1 MTVTTRTTRTRTAR
15 ARLVAV
21 VGGLAA
27 IATLGLTAPAA
38 TAAPDDGA
46 APVQVEAV
54 TSDTPVTVDAVRST
68 AAAGTLYC
76 AVVDGTFGCKDYPI
90 GKGLV
95 VARLYD
101 GAGFTGRQVVIYN
114 QKYRVGCTAR
124 TTDNEGGSVLGAMSN
139 RVTSVKTYNQC
150 DVKLFDGASKN
161 GDRTGWIDRDTKLG
175 ALNNRASSFA
185 IS

>member
-1 MTVTTRTTRTRTAR
+1 MTITTRTRTRR
-15 ARLVAV
+15 ARLAAV

-27 IATLGLTAPAA
+27 IAALGMTAPAA
-38 TAAPDDGA
+38 TAAPDDGG

-54 TSDTPVTVDAVRST
+54 TSEKPVTVADVRAT

-76 AVVDGTFGCKDYPI
+76 AVIDGTFGCKDYAI

-101 GAGFTGRQVVIYN
+101 GASYSGRQVVIFN
-114 QKYRVGCTAR
+114 PKYKVGCTAK

-139 RVTSVKTYNQC
+139 KVTSVRTYNHC

-161 GDRTGWIDRDTKLG
+161 GAHTGWVDRTGKLG
-175 ALNNRASSFA
+175 SLNNRASSFA

>member
-1 MTVTTRTTRTRTAR
+1 MTITTHTRTRR
-15 ARLVAV
+15 ARLAAV

-27 IATLGLTAPAA
+27 IAALGMTAPTA
-38 TAAPDDGA
+38 TAAPDDGG
-46 APVQVEAV
+46 APVQVERV
-54 TSDTPVTVDAVRST
+54 TSDSPVTVQEVRAT

-101 GAGFTGRQVVIYN
+101 GASFSGRQVVIYN
-114 QKYRVGCTAR
+114 PKYRVGCTAK

-139 RVTSVKTYNQC
+139 KVSSVRTYNRC

-161 GDRTGWIDRDTKLG
+161 GASTGWIDVNSRLG
-175 ALNNRASSFA
+175 SLNNRASSFA

>member
-1 MTVTTRTTRTRTAR
+1 MTITTRNRTRR
-15 ARLVAV
+15 ARLAAV

-27 IATLGLTAPAA
+27 IAALGLTAPAA
-38 TAAPDDGA
+38 TAAPDA
-46 APVQVEAV
+46 APAPLQVEKV
-54 TSDTPVTVDAVRST
+54 TSDQPVTVQDVAAT
-68 AAAGTLYC
+68 AASGTLYC
-76 AVVDGTFGCKDYPI
+76 AVLDGTFGCKPYAY

-95 VARLYD
+95 VARLWD
-101 GAGFTGRQVVIYN
+101 GAGYTGRQVVIFN
-114 QKYRVGCTAR
+114 PKYKVGCTAK

-139 RVTSVKTYNQC
+139 KVTSVKTYNHC

-161 GDRTGWIDRDTKLG
+161 GAHTGWVDRSSKLG

>member
-1 MTVTTRTTRTRTAR
+1 MTITTRTRTRR
-15 ARLVAV
+15 ARLAAV

-27 IATLGLTAPAA
+27 IAALGLTGPAA

-46 APVQVEAV
+46 APVQVQKVA
-54 TSDTPVTVDAVRST
+54 SDRPVTVQDVAAT
-68 AAAGTLYC
+68 ASSSTLYC
-76 AVVDGTFGCKDYPI
+76 AVLDGTFGCKPYSP

-101 GAGFTGRQVVIYN
+101 GANYSGRQVVIFN
-114 QKYRVGCTAR
+114 PKYKVGCTAK

-139 RVTSVKTYNQC
+139 KVTSVRTYNHC
-150 DVKLFDGASKN
+150 DIKLFDGASKN
-161 GDRTGWIDRDTKLG
+161 GTHTGWVDRTGRLG
-175 ALNNRASSFA
+175 ALDNRASSFA

>member
-1 MTVTTRTTRTRTAR
+1 MTITTHTRTRR
-15 ARLVAV
+15 ARLAAV

-27 IATLGLTAPAA
+27 IAALGMTAPAA

-46 APVQVEAV
+46 APVQVERV
-54 TSDTPVTVDAVRST
+54 TSDSPVTVQEVRAT

-101 GAGFTGRQVVIYN
+101 GASFSGRQVVIYN
-114 QKYRVGCTAR
+114 PKYRVGCTAK

-139 RVTSVKTYNQC
+139 KVSSVRTYNHC

-161 GDRTGWIDRDTKLG
+161 GASTGWIDVNSRLG
-175 ALNNRASSFA
+175 SLNNRASSFA

>member
-1 MTVTTRTTRTRTAR
+1 MTITTRTRTAR
-15 ARLVAV
+15 ARLAAV

-46 APVQVEAV
+46 APVQVEVV
-54 TSDTPVTVDAVRST
+54 TSDEQVTVEAARAT

-76 AVVDGTFGCKDYPI
+76 AVIDGTFGCKDYPV
-90 GKGLV
+90 GTGLV

-101 GAGFTGRQVVIYN
+101 GASFTGRQVVVYN
-114 QKYRVGCTAR
+114 PRYRVGCTGS
-124 TTDNEGGSVLGAMSN
+124 TTDNEGGSTLGAMSN
-139 RVTSVKTYNQC
+139 RVSSVRTYHQC
-150 DVKLFDGASKN
+150 DVKLFDGASKD
-161 GDRTGWIDRDTKLG
+161 GASTGWIDINSRLG
-175 ALNNRASSFA
+175 SLDNRASSFA